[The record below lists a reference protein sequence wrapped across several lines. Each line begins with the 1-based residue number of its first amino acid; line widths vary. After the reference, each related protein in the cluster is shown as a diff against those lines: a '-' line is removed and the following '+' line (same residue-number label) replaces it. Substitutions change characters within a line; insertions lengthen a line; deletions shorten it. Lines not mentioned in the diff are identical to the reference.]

1 MFDNKIIKW
10 VIKILCVGLLVYAVV
25 LLIVD
30 DNGKILSDSEQEYV
44 TAAIDSNVQV
54 YQVRPHNY
62 GYVQTDTLN
71 VTNMPN
77 VVAVNDSNSATRFN
91 LYREEQEVVT
101 IDLEDHTEK
110 VFFTWDDIKSYYQA
124 TLELIKKRLNKNQ
137 HNDSN

>member
-10 VIKILCVGLLVYAVV
+10 VIKILCVGLLGYAVV